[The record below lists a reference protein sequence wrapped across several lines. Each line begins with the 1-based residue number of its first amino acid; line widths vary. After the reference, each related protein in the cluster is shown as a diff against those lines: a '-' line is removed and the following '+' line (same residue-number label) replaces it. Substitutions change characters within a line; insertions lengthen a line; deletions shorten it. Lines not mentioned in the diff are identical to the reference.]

1 MKLSLW
7 ASTSLRENCLYSE
20 FFWSVFSRIR
30 TVYRDVRSIYTRSG
44 VLLPENSVL
53 NTFDILQI
61 SNYILDAQLF
71 PQDLSFWAKKM

>member
-7 ASTSLRENCLYSE
+7 ASTSLREKCLYSE

-30 TVYRDVRSIYTRSG
+30 TVYRDVQSIYTRSG

>member
-7 ASTSLRENCLYSE
+7 ASTSLREKCLYSE